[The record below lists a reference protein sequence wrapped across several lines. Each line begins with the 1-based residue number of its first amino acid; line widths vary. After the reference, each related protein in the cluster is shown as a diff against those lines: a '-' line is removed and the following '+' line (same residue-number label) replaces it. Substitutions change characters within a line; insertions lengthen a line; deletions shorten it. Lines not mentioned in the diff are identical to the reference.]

1 MLCALLIHALALTA
15 FGIWLGPGGAGS
27 SGPMLMALELSGGG
41 AGGGTSSGGQ
51 AGADESS
58 LLPLLGDSATEPS
71 SARTQGIPPT
81 PPAPEAQNPITEAS
95 PAPALPAATKAPAQ
109 TPISQARV
117 EPNPPKQ
124 IPTKQPPVRK
134 PVPEPKI
141 QTPERTPDAGLVTAD
156 SPPDPV
162 LNSPGDRTEHP
173 EARKVQTGIPKLQAG
188 AASPPQGTGQ
198 DNRPGAAG
206 AGTGAGARGSG
217 GNRPGG
223 SDGAGDSL
231 VKFGTPGGPGIVR
244 MAQPRYPHEA
254 RRLGKE
260 GIVVLRLALDEA
272 GAVRDVE
279 VLRGVGFGMEEASR
293 EAVLLSRFRPATIKG
308 RPVACQVILPIHFK
322 LR

>member
-1 MLCALLIHALALTA
+1 
-15 FGIWLGPGGAGS
+15 
-27 SGPMLMALELSGGG
+27 MLMALELSGGG
-41 AGGGTSSGGQ
+41 AGGGISSGGQ
-51 AGADESS
+51 AGTDESS
-58 LLPLLGDSATEPS
+58 LLPLQGDPAAKPS
-71 SARTQGIPPT
+71 SARTQGLPPT
-81 PPAPEAQNPITEAS
+81 PPASEAQSPVTEAS
-95 PAPALPAATKAPAQ
+95 PAPALSAATKAPAQ
-109 TPISQARV
+109 VPISQARI

-124 IPTKQPPVRK
+124 IPTKQTPVRQ

-141 QTPERTPDAGLVTAD
+141 QTPERTPGAGLVTAD
-156 SPPDPV
+156 SPTDPV

-173 EARKVQTGIPKLQAG
+173 EAQMVQAGTPKLQAG
-188 AASPPQGTGQ
+188 AASPPQSTGQ
-198 DNRPGAAG
+198 ENRPGAAG

-217 GNRPGG
+217 GNSQDGR
-223 SDGAGDSL
+223 DGAGDSL

-244 MAQPRYPHEA
+244 MARPRYPQEA

-272 GAVRDVE
+272 GTVRDVE

-293 EAVLLSRFRPATIKG
+293 EAVLLSRFRPATLKG